1 MFESWALLLILGA
14 PLLGALGVAAFRNG
28 TGGAARAITMTAMLI
43 VLLAALRIFLT
54 YDATTDAGR
63 FALDIAW
70 MPSLGIRFHVA
81 VDGFAIYLLLV
92 VAVLFPVALAA
103 SWTTAASRRPLY
115 LTLLLVL
122 QTSLLGAFVAQ
133 NLVLFFVC
141 WETVLIPMGIL
152 ILVFG
157 GRERRALYFVAA
169 PRRRSASIVSGAV
182 ALKRTR

>member
-43 VLLAALRIFLT
+43 VLVAALRIFFT

-63 FALDIAW
+63 FALDVAW

-103 SWTTAASRRPLY
+103 SWTTAASRRR
-115 LTLLLVL
+115 TLESRDRSPRV
-122 QTSLLGAFVAQ
+122 SLLTDDILLSGNQPRTLVVPTSRSMSPLTTRSPSFFIQ
-133 NLVLFFVC
+133 EINLPVSCAISRAGMTTLTAMVL
-141 WETVLIPMGIL
+141 L
-152 ILVFG
+152 
-157 GRERRALYFVAA
+157 
-169 PRRRSASIVSGAV
+169 
-182 ALKRTR
+182 